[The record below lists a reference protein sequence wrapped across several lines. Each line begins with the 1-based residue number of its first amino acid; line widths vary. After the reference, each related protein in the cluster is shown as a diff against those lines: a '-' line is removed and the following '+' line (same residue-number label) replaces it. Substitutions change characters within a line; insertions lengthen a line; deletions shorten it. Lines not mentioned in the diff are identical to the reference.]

1 MIAAVS
7 LLTNGGAWAQTAH
20 KNSKAETAN
29 AQWRRLSQNEI
40 NCVDRSLRAHRS
52 SVWNLIQQGISPSDP
67 TVVAARSA
75 CRTPTSV
82 QAQAQAQ
89 SQTKTKTQTPTPS
102 AAGHTAMAAAE
113 KAPSR
118 EYWTYE
124 GSLLISIAEGASRK
138 FHYLPPGQLTTA
150 DGEGLGAVIFEGKVS
165 NNKYA
170 GIAYSID
177 GRCGRMPYRAAGAAI
192 DKPRGIELTG
202 PKPRLDKNCK
212 VTGTEP
218 DTMTFELIDPAI
230 AAAGETVSGQ
240 VPADKQAPA
249 DKAATE
255 KMAAAKDTDQAAA
268 DKAAAPQAAE
278 DKAVAVK
285 AAAEKAAADK
295 AAAEKA
301 ALEKAAADK
310 AAADKIAAEKAAAD
324 NAASEKAAADK
335 AAAEKAAAEK
345 AAADIAAAVKLAKEK
360 ITVTTDKPAVEK
372 SPLDV
377 ARAEADRAQ
386 AEAAKAQADAERA
399 RKDADKA
406 IADAGFALASAESK
420 ISFIYGFIT
429 ALALLGLAGAAF
441 LAMQRMKARGWLAA
455 KNVAPEP
462 TGPKTQAE
470 FDRLVAAVLDEQQ
483 RRERK
488 PPKPDAPVRKP
499 RVQEPAPL

>member
-1 MIAAVS
+1 LGLLQTVAAIS
-7 LLTNGGAWAQTAH
+7 LLASGGAWAQTAH

-67 TVVAARSA
+67 TVVATRSA
-75 CRTPTSV
+75 CRTPTSG
-82 QAQAQAQ
+82 QAQAQ

-124 GSLLISIAEGASRK
+124 GSLLISIADGASRK

-177 GRCGRMPYRAAGAAI
+177 GRCGRMPYRVAGAAI

-240 VPADKQAPA
+240 VPANKQVPA
-249 DKAATE
+249 DKAAPE
-255 KMAAAKDTDQAAA
+255 KIAAAKDT
-268 DKAAAPQAAE
+268 DKAAAPQATAPPAGAAE
-278 DKAVAVK
+278 ASV
-285 AAAEKAAADK
+285 EKAAADK

-301 ALEKAAADK
+301 ALEKASTD
-310 AAADKIAAEKAAAD
+310 
-324 NAASEKAAADK
+324 KAAADK
-335 AAAEKAAAEK
+335 AAAEKAAVDNAAAEK
-345 AAADIAAAVKLAKEK
+345 AAAEKAAAEKATADIVAAAKLAREK
-360 ITVTTDKPAVEK
+360 ITATTDKLAVEK
-372 SPLDV
+372 SALDV

-399 RKDADKA
+399 RKEAEKT
-406 IADAGFALASAESK
+406 IADAGLALASAESK

-441 LAMQRMKARGWLAA
+441 LVMQKMKERGWLAA
-455 KNVAPEP
+455 RDVTPEP
-462 TGPKTQAE
+462 AGPKTQAE

-483 RRERK
+483 RREIK
-488 PPKPDAPVRKP
+488 PPGPDAPVRKP
-499 RVQEPAPL
+499 RIQEPAPV